1 MLCRASWSP
10 RAAGVNMTLRTLGFE
25 VILSCGQGA
34 PLVYSL
40 ASLQEFVQSLH
51 LWFRFFICQAEEDLL
66 GECELV
72 DKRFVLNIP

>member
-1 MLCRASWSP
+1 MFYRASWSP
-10 RAAGVNMTLRTLGFE
+10 CAAGVNVTLRTLGFE

-40 ASLQEFVQSLH
+40 ALLQEFVQSLH
-51 LWFRFFICQAEEDLL
+51 LWFRFFICQMEEDLL

-72 DKRFVLNIP
+72 DKHFVLNIP